1 MEGKEFSDETPTSKI
16 ISYWRIEFHNRSLN
30 KILLD
35 LAIKYVKERSN
46 LQPTY
51 AQFTSFALKRKY
63 DYSIKRLLELYEMND
78 EEVKKCKDKIIE
90 LTDALQLIERAKL
103 DTYFTDYSL
112 KKKSKNKFLTRITF
126 LSNWN

>member
-112 KKKSKNKFLTRITF
+112 KKKSKN
-126 LSNWN
+126 

>member
-1 MEGKEFSDETPTSKI
+1 MDGKEFSDETPTSKI

-63 DYSIKRLLELYEMND
+63 DYTIKRLLGLYEMND
-78 EEVKKCKDKIIE
+78 EEVMKCKADMEE
-90 LTDALQLIERAKL
+90 LTEALRLIERAKS
-103 DTYFTDYSL
+103 DTYFRNFGL
-112 KKKSKNKFLTRITF
+112 KKK
-126 LSNWN
+126 